1 MTNKKIFTTQMRR
14 FTNSY
19 AKKQSLLSW
28 VCIHKV
34 QCLNIPM
41 IRIIWTLSS
50 EPLWRRNRELF
61 RTLTRNE
68 EHLVSSL
75 FSRGDG
81 MIGII
86 VSGML
91 SILLGQNDQLNA
103 VPALPIISVLSSHTE
118 RLLKSLTIPDQDYTV
133 LFYPELY
140 ETKS

>member
-1 MTNKKIFTTQMRR
+1 M
-14 FTNSY
+14 
-19 AKKQSLLSW
+19 
-28 VCIHKV
+28 
-34 QCLNIPM
+34 
-41 IRIIWTLSS
+41 
-50 EPLWRRNRELF
+50 
-61 RTLTRNE
+61 
-68 EHLVSSL
+68 VSSL

-140 ETKS
+140 DTKS